1 MSNIATVDASNIINS
16 LMQNRINPQ
25 IAWGTNNMPANA
37 LPGWFGGATSGV
49 PQVGTTG
56 EATIT
61 GAVGGPK
68 VEGGVNFITG
78 LFAQINRK
86 RIIIY
91 FQGNGLRPAQTNVIN
106 TAPWTEVQYD
116 GTAIGYWNPSLSV
129 GGLGGRLGEGMPA
142 GRPVTQAA
150 LVNYCNAKYNQWW
163 GAAGGVVTGTLTN
176 TVCHYSCHSNCH
188 GSRGRR

>member
-25 IAWGTNNMPANA
+25 ISWGTNNMPANS
-37 LPGWFGGATSGV
+37 LPGWFGGSTAGIG
-49 PQVGTTG
+49 QMGTTN
-56 EATIT
+56 EAVIT
-61 GAVGGPK
+61 GTVGGPK
-68 VEGGVNFITG
+68 VESGVNYITG

-106 TAPWTEVQYD
+106 TSPWTEVQYD
-116 GTAIGYWNPSLSV
+116 GTAIGYWNTNLSV
-129 GGLGGRLGEGMPA
+129 PNLGNRLGEGMPA
-142 GRPVTQAA
+142 GRPVTQGA